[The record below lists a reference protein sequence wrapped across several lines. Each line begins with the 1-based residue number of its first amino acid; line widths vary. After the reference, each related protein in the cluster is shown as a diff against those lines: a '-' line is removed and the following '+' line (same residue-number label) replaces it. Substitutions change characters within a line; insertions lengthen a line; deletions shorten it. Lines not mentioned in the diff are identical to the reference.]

1 MEAIVA
7 STANAAHVVGMG
19 DQIGTLEPGKLAD
32 VIVVASNPLDDI
44 RAIRDDVVYVIRGGE
59 VVFQPSEQE

>member
-7 STANAAHVVGMG
+7 STANAAHVVRMG

-59 VVFQPSEQE
+59 VVFQPSE